1 MTTSQDM
8 KKPHLCLKQAV
19 QRRRRVLVS
28 AVVLNHIFITQLL
41 PQPEKTP
48 TGSRRGVHGLL
59 KWLDDPEYQRMAGLG
74 DERRPCLG
82 LCDFKRDPA
91 WRWSECLKRD
101 KLQGKRW
108 CAASLLW
115 AVLRGERPHW
125 VEYGLKL
132 LNTLSSL
139 PSQYSPRKKW
149 TGWRRWKEW
158 VRERGKKR
166 ERECKMEQTAL

>member
-19 QRRRRVLVS
+19 QRRRRVSVS
-28 AVVLNHIFITQLL
+28 AVVLNHIFITQRL

-91 WRWSECLKRD
+91 LRWRECLKRD

-115 AVLRGERPHW
+115 AVLRGEKPHW

-158 VRERGKKR
+158 VREREGRR
-166 ERECKMEQTAL
+166 ERECKMEQAAL